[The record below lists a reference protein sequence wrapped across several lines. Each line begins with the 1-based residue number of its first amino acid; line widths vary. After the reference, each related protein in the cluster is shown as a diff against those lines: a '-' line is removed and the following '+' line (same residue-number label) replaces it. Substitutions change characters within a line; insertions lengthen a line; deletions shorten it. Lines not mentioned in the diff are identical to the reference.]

1 MYSAAAALHR
11 ELATGWGSSGLGRQ
25 LADRGRRCRPRAARR
40 RYSLRAGA
48 AGRPCR
54 AGRPKEPVTPPL
66 VVHAAQDD
74 PRSRSHRAGLSPGCE
89 RAWAGLRCRPPGQTA
104 CTGSR
109 PPPTTS
115 ATPH

>member
-1 MYSAAAALHR
+1 VHAAPAA
-11 ELATGWGSSGLGRQ
+11 SSLT
-25 LADRGRRCRPRAARR
+25 
-40 RYSLRAGA
+40 AGA
-48 AGRPCR
+48 VVDLAPRDGDTHCGP
-54 AGRPKEPVTPPL
+54 APL

-109 PPPTTS
+109 SPPTTS